1 MKFSFLLLLLVISIR
16 VYALNVYPVS
26 VNSLASSTAFKGVES
41 INLPNDGELIS
52 NYYFTPDDIFDG
64 GTTYKRIH
72 HINPNLPNWNPNN
85 FWPYNSTNHTFTLDV
100 IEVSA
105 GAKWR
110 QIYSLE
116 NGSLHHHGW
125 NNLNTGVNSISITPE
140 GDYERSVIGFETDG
154 SFKFRK
160 FSHSFGSQ
168 TWGYEEILV
177 SVPEPSTYAIILGV
191 IALSSTFR
199 RRNPAYS

>member
-1 MKFSFLLLLLVISIR
+1 M
-16 VYALNVYPVS
+16 
-26 VNSLASSTAFKGVES
+26 
-41 INLPNDGELIS
+41 PNDGELIS

-140 GDYERSVIGFETDG
+140 GDYDRSVIGFETDG